1 MVDYLLNTISV
12 STSRRSQPGIV
23 ATAILSFIFSWNNF
37 FVSVIIAGPNTR
49 TLPVAVFNMMTYEEI
64 NWGPLAAAATMVTLP
79 VLIMTL
85 FMQKQIV
92 SGLTF
97 GAVKG

>member
-1 MVDYLLNTISV
+1 
-12 STSRRSQPGIV
+12 
-23 ATAILSFIFSWNNF
+23 
-37 FVSVIIAGPNTR
+37 
-49 TLPVAVFNMMTYEEI
+49 VAVFNMMTYEEI

-79 VLIMTL
+79 VLVLTL
-85 FMQKQIV
+85 LMQRQIV